1 MTVLKLLNET
11 WEKHCGAH
19 RKWYAWVNWRCQV
32 RTLYCAGTKR
42 HYLHCLECTVFFS
55 LNNAEAK
62 VSQNKTFLSTVH
74 LFSLLPLTAQLW
86 LISSNL
92 SEPTQTSLPQRSL
105 PWFGLHG
112 VECLGNILSSLVL
125 DSTHHSWFF
134 TWMSVNLWLSLI
146 VSLELIQGPA
156 WLVAKADCKTY
167 FFLLLLPSIP

>member
-92 SEPTQTSLPQRSL
+92 SEPTQTSLPQRSYPEL
-105 PWFGLHG
+105 VDQCFPALCSPNTSLYPKFLFNYLTPQIHSELRMARTASVLFPHWIHTTWQHLAPGRQCLLH
-112 VECLGNILSSLVL
+112 
-125 DSTHHSWFF
+125 D
-134 TWMSVNLWLSLI
+134 
-146 VSLELIQGPA
+146 
-156 WLVAKADCKTY
+156 
-167 FFLLLLPSIP
+167 